1 MKTGEI
7 PSFNFYDEDDPGS
20 GFPKIPK
27 DVTGFNII
35 QVLLSRAIF
44 GDKNDKLIENINRII
59 KNLENMT
66 SLYSEANAD
75 NEVVNEKLIE
85 AQTRLDSL
93 MKELKTSKLTVS
105 ALLKYKRKYFEM
117 ESEMEVLL
125 EENATL
131 KFQNTLL
138 ETSLDSTQVQLST
151 QVASNTK
158 LEAQNQRLSES
169 VEAAKKL
176 TVERLNAY
184 GVIQR
189 RSGKLVPT
197 TRASRVDNLRICY
210 SVPSNVLTASG
221 DKNYLVQVID
231 PNLNVIGSNIP
242 VQFEE
247 TILKYSYVSAFTYD
261 NELLDVCDFVS
272 AEEGDYEKGVY
283 TVNVFD
289 QQTLV
294 ASSTF
299 TLK

>member
-1 MKTGEI
+1 MTTTSSNKASKTPIIILALLLLGTLI
-7 PSFNFYDEDDPGS
+7 YSFKMYQENKATTSLLENE
-20 GFPKIPK
+20 K
-27 DVTGFNII
+27 TE
-35 QVLLSRAIF
+35 VLR
-44 GDKNDKLIENINRII
+44 
-59 KNLENMT
+59 NLENMS
-66 SLYSEANAD
+66 SLYNEANAD
-75 NEVVNEKLIE
+75 NEVANEKLIE

-93 MKELKTSKLTVS
+93 MNELKSSKLTVS
-105 ALLKYKRKYFEM
+105 ALLNYKRKYFEM

-151 QVASNTK
+151 QLASNTK
-158 LEAQNQRLSES
+158 LEAQNLQLKAT
-169 VEAAKKL
+169 VNAAKKL

-210 SVPSNVLTASG
+210 SVPSNLLTESG
-221 DKNYLVQVID
+221 EKTYLVQVID
-231 PNLNVIGSNIP
+231 PSLNVIGSNTP
-242 VQFEE
+242 VPFEE
-247 TILKYSYVSAFTYD
+247 GVLKYSYVSAFTYN

-272 AEEGDYEKGVY
+272 TKERAYEKGLY

-289 QQTLV
+289 QNTLIT
-294 ASSTF
+294 SSTF

>member
-1 MKTGEI
+1 MNTTYSNKTSKTPIIILALLLVGTLI
-7 PSFNFYDEDDPGS
+7 YSFKMYQDHKATALLLENE
-20 GFPKIPK
+20 KIE
-27 DVTGFNII
+27 
-35 QVLLSRAIF
+35 VL
-44 GDKNDKLIENINRII
+44 

-75 NEVVNEKLIE
+75 NEVANEKLIE

-158 LEAQNQRLSES
+158 LEAQNLRLSES

-231 PNLNVIGSNIP
+231 PNLNVIGSNTPI
-242 VQFEE
+242 QFEE
-247 TILKYSYVSAFTYD
+247 TILKYSYVSTFTYD

-272 AEEGDYEKGVY
+272 AEEGDYEKGIY

>member
-1 MKTGEI
+1 MNTTSSNKTSKTPIIILALLLVGTLI
-7 PSFNFYDEDDPGS
+7 YSFKMYQDSEATALLLENE
-20 GFPKIPK
+20 KIE
-27 DVTGFNII
+27 
-35 QVLLSRAIF
+35 VL
-44 GDKNDKLIENINRII
+44 

-75 NEVVNEKLIE
+75 NEVANEKLIE

-231 PNLNVIGSNIP
+231 PNLNVIGSNTP

-294 ASSTF
+294 ASSTL

>member
-1 MKTGEI
+1 MNTSSSNKTSKTPIIILALLLVGTLI
-7 PSFNFYDEDDPGS
+7 YSFKMYQDSEATALLLENE
-20 GFPKIPK
+20 KIE
-27 DVTGFNII
+27 
-35 QVLLSRAIF
+35 VL
-44 GDKNDKLIENINRII
+44 

-75 NEVVNEKLIE
+75 NEVANEKLIE

-231 PNLNVIGSNIP
+231 PNLNVIGSNTP

>member
-1 MKTGEI
+1 MNTTSSNKTSKTPIIILALLLVGTLI
-7 PSFNFYDEDDPGS
+7 YSFKMYQDNKATALLLENE
-20 GFPKIPK
+20 KIE
-27 DVTGFNII
+27 
-35 QVLLSRAIF
+35 VL
-44 GDKNDKLIENINRII
+44 

-75 NEVVNEKLIE
+75 NEVANEKLIE

-93 MKELKTSKLTVS
+93 MKELITSKLTVS

-158 LEAQNQRLSES
+158 LEAQNLRLSES

-231 PNLNVIGSNIP
+231 PNLNVIGSNTP

-247 TILKYSYVSAFTYD
+247 TILKYSYVSTFTYD

-272 AEEGDYEKGVY
+272 AEEGDYEKGTY

>member
-1 MKTGEI
+1 MNTTYSNKTSKTPIIILALLLVGTLI
-7 PSFNFYDEDDPGS
+7 YSFKMYQDNKATALLLENE
-20 GFPKIPK
+20 KIE
-27 DVTGFNII
+27 
-35 QVLLSRAIF
+35 VL
-44 GDKNDKLIENINRII
+44 

-75 NEVVNEKLIE
+75 NEVANEKLIQ

-158 LEAQNQRLSES
+158 LEAQNLRLSES

-184 GVIQR
+184 GVIKR

-210 SVPSNVLTASG
+210 AVPSNVLTASG

-231 PNLNVIGSNIP
+231 PNLNVIGSNTP
-242 VQFEE
+242 VKFEE
-247 TILKYSYVSAFTYD
+247 TILKYSYVSTFTYD

-272 AEEGDYEKGVY
+272 AEEGDYEKGIY

>member
-1 MKTGEI
+1 MNTTSSNKTSKTPIIILALLLVGTLI
-7 PSFNFYDEDDPGS
+7 YSFKMYQDSEATALLLENE
-20 GFPKIPK
+20 KIE
-27 DVTGFNII
+27 
-35 QVLLSRAIF
+35 VL
-44 GDKNDKLIENINRII
+44 

-75 NEVVNEKLIE
+75 NEVANEKLIE

-231 PNLNVIGSNIP
+231 PNLNVIGSNTP

>member
-1 MKTGEI
+1 MNTTSSNKTSKTPIIILALLLVGTLI
-7 PSFNFYDEDDPGS
+7 YSFKMYQDSEATALLLENE
-20 GFPKIPK
+20 KIE
-27 DVTGFNII
+27 
-35 QVLLSRAIF
+35 VL
-44 GDKNDKLIENINRII
+44 

-75 NEVVNEKLIE
+75 NEVANEKLIE
-85 AQTRLDSL
+85 AQTRLDLL

>member
-1 MKTGEI
+1 MNTTSSNKTSKTPIIILALLLVGTLI
-7 PSFNFYDEDDPGS
+7 YSFKMYQDSEATALLLENE
-20 GFPKIPK
+20 KIE
-27 DVTGFNII
+27 VF
-35 QVLLSRAIF
+35 
-44 GDKNDKLIENINRII
+44 

-75 NEVVNEKLIE
+75 NEVANEKLIE

-231 PNLNVIGSNIP
+231 PNLNVIGSNTP

>member
-1 MKTGEI
+1 MNTTSSNKTSKTPIIILALLLVGTLI
-7 PSFNFYDEDDPGS
+7 YSFKMYQDSEATALLLENE
-20 GFPKIPK
+20 KIE
-27 DVTGFNII
+27 
-35 QVLLSRAIF
+35 VL
-44 GDKNDKLIENINRII
+44 

-75 NEVVNEKLIE
+75 NEVANEKLIE

-231 PNLNVIGSNIP
+231 PNLNVIGSNTP

-272 AEEGDYEKGVY
+272 AEEGDYENGVY

>member
-1 MKTGEI
+1 MNTTSSNKTSKTPIIILALLLVGTLI
-7 PSFNFYDEDDPGS
+7 YSFKMYQDSEATALLLENE
-20 GFPKIPK
+20 KIE
-27 DVTGFNII
+27 
-35 QVLLSRAIF
+35 VL
-44 GDKNDKLIENINRII
+44 

-75 NEVVNEKLIE
+75 NEVANEKLIE

-176 TVERLNAY
+176 TVERLNPY

-189 RSGKLVPT
+189 RSGKLVLT

-231 PNLNVIGSNIP
+231 PNLNVIGSNTP

>member
-1 MKTGEI
+1 MNTTSSNKTSKTPIIFLALLLVGTLI
-7 PSFNFYDEDDPGS
+7 YSFKMYQDSEATALLLENE
-20 GFPKIPK
+20 KIE
-27 DVTGFNII
+27 
-35 QVLLSRAIF
+35 VL
-44 GDKNDKLIENINRII
+44 

-75 NEVVNEKLIE
+75 NEVANEKLIE

-231 PNLNVIGSNIP
+231 PNLNVIGSNTP

>member
-1 MKTGEI
+1 MNTTSSNKTSKTPIIILALLLVGTLI
-7 PSFNFYDEDDPGS
+7 YSFKMYQDSEATALLLENE
-20 GFPKIPK
+20 KIE
-27 DVTGFNII
+27 
-35 QVLLSRAIF
+35 VL
-44 GDKNDKLIENINRII
+44 

-75 NEVVNEKLIE
+75 NEVANEKLIE

>member
-1 MKTGEI
+1 MNTTSSNKTSKTPIIILALLLVGTLI
-7 PSFNFYDEDDPGS
+7 YSFKMYQDSEATALLLENE
-20 GFPKIPK
+20 KIE
-27 DVTGFNII
+27 
-35 QVLLSRAIF
+35 VL
-44 GDKNDKLIENINRII
+44 

-75 NEVVNEKLIE
+75 NEVANEKLIE

-158 LEAQNQRLSES
+158 LEAQNQRLYKS

-231 PNLNVIGSNIP
+231 PNLNVIGSNTP

>member
-1 MKTGEI
+1 MNTTSSNKTSKTPIIILALLLVGTLI
-7 PSFNFYDEDDPGS
+7 YSFKMYQDSEATALLLENE
-20 GFPKIPK
+20 KIE
-27 DVTGFNII
+27 
-35 QVLLSRAIF
+35 VL
-44 GDKNDKLIENINRII
+44 

-75 NEVVNEKLIE
+75 NEVANEKLIE

-158 LEAQNQRLSES
+158 LEAQNQRLYES

-231 PNLNVIGSNIP
+231 PNLNVIGSNTP

>member
-1 MKTGEI
+1 MNTTSSNKTSKTPIIILALLLIGTLI
-7 PSFNFYDEDDPGS
+7 YSFKMYQDSEATALLLENE
-20 GFPKIPK
+20 KIE
-27 DVTGFNII
+27 
-35 QVLLSRAIF
+35 VL
-44 GDKNDKLIENINRII
+44 

-75 NEVVNEKLIE
+75 NEVANEKLIE

-176 TVERLNAY
+176 TVERLNPY

-189 RSGKLVPT
+189 RSGKLVLT

-231 PNLNVIGSNIP
+231 PNLNVIGSNTP

>member
-1 MKTGEI
+1 MYQDSEATALLLE
-7 PSFNFYDEDDPGS
+7 NE
-20 GFPKIPK
+20 KIE
-27 DVTGFNII
+27 
-35 QVLLSRAIF
+35 VL
-44 GDKNDKLIENINRII
+44 

-75 NEVVNEKLIE
+75 NEVANEKLIE

-176 TVERLNAY
+176 TVERLNPY

-231 PNLNVIGSNIP
+231 PNLNVIGSNTP

>member
-1 MKTGEI
+1 MNTTSSNKTSKTPIIILALLLVGTLI
-7 PSFNFYDEDDPGS
+7 YSFKMYQDSEATALLLKNE
-20 GFPKIPK
+20 KIE
-27 DVTGFNII
+27 
-35 QVLLSRAIF
+35 VL
-44 GDKNDKLIENINRII
+44 

-75 NEVVNEKLIE
+75 NEVANEKLIE

-231 PNLNVIGSNIP
+231 PNLNVIGSNTP
-242 VQFEE
+242 VQFED

>member
-1 MKTGEI
+1 MNTTSSNKTSKTPIIILALLLVGTLI
-7 PSFNFYDEDDPGS
+7 YSFKMYQDSEATALLLENE
-20 GFPKIPK
+20 KIE
-27 DVTGFNII
+27 
-35 QVLLSRAIF
+35 VL
-44 GDKNDKLIENINRII
+44 

-75 NEVVNEKLIE
+75 NELANEKLIE

-231 PNLNVIGSNIP
+231 PNLNVIGSNTP